1 MSDTIDFDFVFET
14 SRQVGLGKGFAPSA
28 ASAAKSLGIT
38 VRQDK
43 HPPGN
48 EGTNFSLNEM
58 GKFIRDGR
66 NDPRVRAW
74 AGKVL
79 LAAGRPAT
87 TAAKA
92 QAILNA
98 IRTQVLYEQDPVNTE
113 MMVKP
118 HVTLCLGKDLC
129 MPVGDCDDLVICF
142 CSAIMS
148 LGYECR
154 IVGAAYNTERATH
167 VLCAVL
173 DEKGNWLYVDPSH
186 PTYPVGKSF
195 PASKE
200 WVVDPISGKM
210 SSGGTVTTLGKE
222 PEHGDFIGVGAVP
235 VDPAEPVGVGEVP
248 VGVGETQVG
257 LGETPGEAGAAGP
270 TGVGIVPFAHAFSPL
285 THGASYV
292 PVGLEGGFKCF
303 PDGTENKPAQREP
316 AFAGSQCGCGLFPV
330 GEDE

>member
-1 MSDTIDFDFVFET
+1 MSAVGSGGTAGDFDFVFET

-38 VRQDK
+38 IRQDK

-58 GKFIRDGR
+58 AKFIRDGR
-66 NDPRVRAW
+66 NDPRIRAW

-79 LAAGRPAT
+79 LAAGRPST

-98 IRTQVLYEQDPVNTE
+98 IRKQVLYEQDPENTE

-118 HVTLCLGKDLC
+118 HITLCLGKDLC
-129 MPVGDCDDLVICF
+129 MPVGDCDDLCICF
-142 CSAIMS
+142 CSALMS
-148 LGYECR
+148 LGYTCR
-154 IVGAAYNTERATH
+154 IVGAAYNTDRATH

-173 DEKGNWLYVDPSH
+173 DESGNWLYVDPSH
-186 PTYPVGKSF
+186 PTYPVGKAF
-195 PASKE
+195 QASKE
-200 WVVDPISGKM
+200 WWVDPISNKM
-210 SSGGTVTTLGKE
+210 SSSATGGEVMTLGKE

-235 VDPAEPVGVGEVP
+235 VDPEAPTGVGELP
-248 VGVGETQVG
+248 AGGD
-257 LGETPGEAGAAGP
+257 EAAP
-270 TGVGIVPFAHAFSPL
+270 MGVGIVPFAHAFSPL

-303 PDGTENKPAQREP
+303 PDGTEGKKQAVEP
-316 AFAGSQCGCGLFPV
+316 AFGTKPCGCGLFPTDD
-330 GEDE
+330 DE